1 MLKEIANVNE
11 INFHNEIDEN
21 EIVFADQKMLL
32 SILQNLISNAL
43 RHTRPGGK
51 INVTAKANEDKL
63 IIKVKDNGV
72 GMSEKTTKNLF
83 AQMASL
89 SKTRAEN
96 KGAGIGLL
104 LVRGF

>member
-1 MLKEIANVNE
+1 MKT
-11 INFHNEIDEN
+11 F
-21 EIVFADQKMLL
+21 FADQKMLL

-72 GMSEKTTKNLF
+72 GMSEKTTKNLLPHKWPLF
-83 AQMASL
+83 LKQELKIRELESDYY
-89 SKTRAEN
+89 
-96 KGAGIGLL
+96 
-104 LVRGF
+104 

>member
-1 MLKEIANVNE
+1 LQIRKCY
-11 INFHNEIDEN
+11 
-21 EIVFADQKMLL
+21 

-72 GMSEKTTKNLF
+72 GMSEKTTKNPF
-83 AQMASL
+83 TAQMALFLKQELKIRELESDYY
-89 SKTRAEN
+89 
-96 KGAGIGLL
+96 
-104 LVRGF
+104 

>member
-1 MLKEIANVNE
+1 MLYVTQ
-11 INFHNEIDEN
+11 
-21 EIVFADQKMLL
+21 DQ
-32 SILQNLISNAL
+32 
-43 RHTRPGGK
+43 RK

-72 GMSEKTTKNLF
+72 GVRKTTKNPF
-83 AQMASL
+83 TAQMVSL

>member
-1 MLKEIANVNE
+1 MKTKL
-11 INFHNEIDEN
+11 F
-21 EIVFADQKMLL
+21 FADQKMLL

-72 GMSEKTTKNLF
+72 GMSEKQQKIFLPHKWPLK
-83 AQMASL
+83 QELKIRELESDY
-89 SKTRAEN
+89 
-96 KGAGIGLL
+96 
-104 LVRGF
+104 

>member
-1 MLKEIANVNE
+1 MKTK
-11 INFHNEIDEN
+11 F
-21 EIVFADQKMLL
+21 FADQKIL

-72 GMSEKTTKNLF
+72 GMSEKTTKNLLPHKWPLF
-83 AQMASL
+83 LKQELKIRELESDYY
-89 SKTRAEN
+89 
-96 KGAGIGLL
+96 
-104 LVRGF
+104 

>member
-1 MLKEIANVNE
+1 MKTKL
-11 INFHNEIDEN
+11 F
-21 EIVFADQKMLL
+21 FADQKMLL

-72 GMSEKTTKNLF
+72 GMSEKQQKIFYRTN
-83 AQMASL
+83 
-89 SKTRAEN
+89 
-96 KGAGIGLL
+96 GL
-104 LVRGF
+104 

>member
-1 MLKEIANVNE
+1 LQIRKCYFLTKL
-11 INFHNEIDEN
+11 NFKCFTSH
-21 EIVFADQKMLL
+21 K
-32 SILQNLISNAL
+32 
-43 RHTRPGGK
+43 TRRK

-72 GMSEKTTKNLF
+72 GMSEKTTKNLLPHKWP
-83 AQMASL
+83 L

-104 LVRGF
+104 LVRGFLERSG

>member
-1 MLKEIANVNE
+1 MKTKLFCRSENVTFYFTKL
-11 INFHNEIDEN
+11 NFKCFTSH
-21 EIVFADQKMLL
+21 K
-32 SILQNLISNAL
+32 
-43 RHTRPGGK
+43 TRRK

-72 GMSEKTTKNLF
+72 GMSEKTTKNLLPHKW
-83 AQMASL
+83 L

>member
-1 MLKEIANVNE
+1 
-11 INFHNEIDEN
+11 
-21 EIVFADQKMLL
+21 MLL

-72 GMSEKTTKNLF
+72 GVRKTTKNLLHTNG
-83 AQMASL
+83 L
-89 SKTRAEN
+89 S
-96 KGAGIGLL
+96 
-104 LVRGF
+104 F

>member
-1 MLKEIANVNE
+1 
-11 INFHNEIDEN
+11 
-21 EIVFADQKMLL
+21 MLL

-72 GMSEKTTKNLF
+72 GMSEKTTKNLLPHKWPLF
-83 AQMASL
+83 LKQELKIRELESDYY
-89 SKTRAEN
+89 
-96 KGAGIGLL
+96 
-104 LVRGF
+104 